1 MNNNNKL
8 LILQEF
14 NNTFEEFINK
24 MILQFPQESKL
35 KNYYSA
41 YKVAKLYDNSTPIKV
56 FMGGCLQYEDEVK
69 NRDSLFFQN
78 KKSFVDKLTKGS
90 SFTDD
95 IGLINHWTNLSE
107 ISKIA
112 IWDYIQTLF
121 VMGKMYI
128 NDDANIVNNIL
139 TFYKKTSFTNSI
151 KHINEHKT
159 CTNDFISK
167 LN

>member
-56 FMGGCLQYEDEVK
+56 FMGGCLQYENEVK
-69 NRDSLFFQN
+69 NRDSLFFKN
-78 KKSFVDKLTKGS
+78 K
-90 SFTDD
+90 
-95 IGLINHWTNLSE
+95 NHL
-107 ISKIA
+107 
-112 IWDYIQTLF
+112 
-121 VMGKMYI
+121 
-128 NDDANIVNNIL
+128 
-139 TFYKKTSFTNSI
+139 
-151 KHINEHKT
+151 
-159 CTNDFISK
+159 
-167 LN
+167 